1 MENMQAFV
9 LDVFCS
15 GSATGNPAAVCVLT
29 AWPADLMLQ
38 TFAAAQSAPVTVFIL
53 LPPAQATAQ
62 PIPVRWFAG
71 RQEINLCGHGSLAA
85 AAFVLSQ
92 RPQWQQ
98 VVLTSMFGNISVA
111 RSSLSVAGL
120 SAGHNSFVMCLP
132 AWPAQ
137 RPAELRQLTESL
149 RLSAQGLV
157 LTDYFATR
165 DLVLVLASAAQVQ
178 AFEPDFAA
186 LRQLQPYH
194 ATILTAPL
202 YADDGQTVIGYVLRY
217 FAPNIGINEDLA
229 TGSAQCSLAPYWLQ
243 RLGAQ
248 QLQVQQL
255 SSAGGY
261 FIVAAHSA
269 DQIALHA
276 VVCGLPDVPAC
287 A

>member
-15 GSATGNPAAVCVLT
+15 DSATGNPAAVCVLT
-29 AWPADLMLQ
+29 AWPEDLMLQ
-38 TFAAAQSAPVTVFIL
+38 IFAAAQSAPVTVFIL

-98 VVLTSMFGNISVA
+98 VVLTSMFGDISVA
-111 RSSLSVAGL
+111 RSQLPFTAAL
-120 SAGHNSFVMCLP
+120 ADHDCFAMCLP
-132 AWPAQ
+132 AWLAQ

-149 RLSAQGLV
+149 LLSAQGLV
-157 LTDYFATR
+157 LTDCFATR

-243 RLGAQ
+243 HFGAQ

-276 VVCGLPDVPAC
+276 VVRGLPDVPAC

>member
-15 GSATGNPAAVCVLT
+15 DSATGNPAAVCVLT
-29 AWPADLMLQ
+29 AWPEDLMLQ
-38 TFAAAQSAPVTVFIL
+38 IFAAAQSAPVTVFIL

-85 AAFVLSQ
+85 AAFVLAQ

-98 VVLTSMFGNISVA
+98 VVLTSMFGDISVA
-111 RSSLSVAGL
+111 RSQLPFTAAL
-120 SAGHNSFVMCLP
+120 ADHDCFAMCLP
-132 AWPAQ
+132 AWLAQ

-149 RLSAQGLV
+149 LLSAQGLV
-157 LTDYFATR
+157 LTDCFATR

-243 RLGAQ
+243 HFGAQ

-276 VVCGLPDVPAC
+276 VVRGLPDVPAC

>member
-15 GSATGNPAAVCVLT
+15 GSTAGNPAAVCVLT

-98 VVLTSMFGNISVA
+98 VVLTSMFGDISVA
-111 RSSLSVAGL
+111 RSQLPFTAAL
-120 SAGHNSFVMCLP
+120 ADHDCFAMCLP

-157 LTDYFATR
+157 LTDCFATR

-243 RLGAQ
+243 HFGAQ

-276 VVCGLPDVPAC
+276 VVRGLPDVPAC

>member
-1 MENMQAFV
+1 MENMQAV
-9 LDVFCS
+9 ILDVFCS
-15 GSATGNPAAVCVLT
+15 DSAAGNPAAVCVLT

-38 TFAAAQSAPVTVFIL
+38 TFAAAQSAPVTVFII
-53 LPPAQATAQ
+53 LPPAQTTAQ

-85 AAFVLSQ
+85 AAFVMAQ

-98 VVLTSMFGNISVA
+98 VVLTSLFGDISVA
-111 RSSLSVAGL
+111 RSPLSVAAL
-120 SAGHNSFVMCLP
+120 SAGHDSFVMCLP
-132 AWPAQ
+132 AWTAQ

-157 LTDYFATR
+157 LTDCFATR

-178 AFEPDFAA
+178 AFVPDFTA

-202 YADDGQTVIGYVLRY
+202 FAQDGTTAIGYVLRY

-229 TGSAQCSLAPYWLQ
+229 TGSAQCSLAPYWQGRLHLQ
-243 RLGAQ
+243 C
-248 QLQVQQL
+248 LQVQQL
-255 SSAGGY
+255 SVGGGY
-261 FIVAAHSA
+261 FQLQTLNSQQILLQAAVR
-269 DQIALHA
+269 LR
-276 VVCGLPDVPAC
+276 P
-287 A
+287 